1 MVGFRCPLL
10 PACLTYR
17 CGWPR
22 FGRRLTQ
29 QEELN
34 HRVKEV
40 WPEGVVIIADA
51 LTLHEA
57 STTVAGS
64 GPHSQLEEVSFKSVF
79 IPNFALSKRS

>member
-1 MVGFRCPLL
+1 M
-10 PACLTYR
+10 
-17 CGWPR
+17 
-22 FGRRLTQ
+22 TQ

-57 STTVAGS
+57 STTVAG
-64 GPHSQLEEVSFKSVF
+64 GATHSQLEEVSWESVP
-79 IPNFALSKRS
+79 IPILALIQNC